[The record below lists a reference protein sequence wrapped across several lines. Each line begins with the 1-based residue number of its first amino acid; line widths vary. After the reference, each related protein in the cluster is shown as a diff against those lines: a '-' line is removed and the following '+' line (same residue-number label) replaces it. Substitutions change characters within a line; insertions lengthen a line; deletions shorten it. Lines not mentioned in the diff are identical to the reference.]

1 LQHGSSLSSAAYGSF
16 CRCGCVL
23 LLEMV

>member
-23 LLEMV
+23 LLDMV